1 MRRLL
6 ADSGLPGMK
15 VLEFAFDRREQSDY
29 MPHTYERNCVC
40 YVGTH
45 DNAPVLAWREE
56 VDAADVAV
64 AERYLGL
71 NDAEGFHWGMIRG
84 GMSSVANLFV
94 AQLQDIL
101 GLGAES
107 RMNTPGVSGGNWR
120 WRTVQ
125 GALTLELAEKL
136 ASMTRLYGRESAYHR
151 DTRARRQKTAAPA
164 PAGAGASG
172 AVDEIEGKESV

>member
-1 MRRLL
+1 MS
-6 ADSGLPGMK
+6 ATAFAMWVPMTMLP
-15 VLEFAFDRREQSDY
+15 
-29 MPHTYERNCVC
+29 CW
-40 YVGTH
+40 
-45 DNAPVLAWREE
+45 AWREE
-56 VDAADVAV
+56 ADAAEVAV

-84 GMSSVANLFV
+84 GMGSVANLFV

-151 DTRARRQKTAAPA
+151 DTRARRQKTGGTR
-164 PAGAGASG
+164 AGRRRCERSG
-172 AVDEIEGKESV
+172 

>member
-1 MRRLL
+1 MIAGSKAIICPILMS
-6 ADSGLPGMK
+6 AT
-15 VLEFAFDRREQSDY
+15 AF
-29 MPHTYERNCVC
+29 C

-56 VDAADVAV
+56 ADAADVAV

-107 RMNTPGVSGGNWR
+107 RMNTPGVSGGN
-120 WRTVQ
+120 
-125 GALTLELAEKL
+125 
-136 ASMTRLYGRESAYHR
+136 
-151 DTRARRQKTAAPA
+151 
-164 PAGAGASG
+164 GAGVRYKAR
-172 AVDEIEGKESV
+172 